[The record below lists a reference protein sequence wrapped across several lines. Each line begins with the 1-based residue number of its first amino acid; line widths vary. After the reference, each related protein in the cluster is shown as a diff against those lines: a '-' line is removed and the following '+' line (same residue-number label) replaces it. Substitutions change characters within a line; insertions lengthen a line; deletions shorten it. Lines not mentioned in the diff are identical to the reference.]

1 MLLYFARAMFRVPF
15 FDFLVGGRIVP
26 FKDTRK
32 TFDGFIKQVIKC
44 MKQCFSICQSMYI
57 LKVYSINY
65 ILR

>member
-32 TFDGFIKQVIKC
+32 IFDGFKNK
-44 MKQCFSICQSMYI
+44 
-57 LKVYSINY
+57 
-65 ILR
+65 

>member
-32 TFDGFIKQVIKC
+32 TFDGVKNK
-44 MKQCFSICQSMYI
+44 
-57 LKVYSINY
+57 
-65 ILR
+65 